1 MSKSAILSVRII
13 GDAADAVAA
22 FDTAQKRTKGFED
35 GLNNASIAAGAG
47 LAALAGFGI
56 AAGDAAS
63 EAEQAMGAVDSVF
76 GDTADTIHAFA
87 DEAADAVGLS
97 STQYRELASVFGAQ
111 LSNMGTSAD
120 ELTGTTDDLIG
131 LGADL
136 AATFGGSTADAV
148 GALSSLLRG
157 ERDPIEQYGV
167 SIKQADIEAQKA
179 AMGLDGLTGEA
190 ERNADM
196 QATLALLM
204 DQTSAAQGQ
213 FAAEADTAAGQQERM
228 TAQWQN
234 AVAALGEQLL
244 PIMVTVAGALAGLA
258 GWVGENTELVTGL
271 AIAFG
276 VIAAAVIGA
285 NIAFK
290 TYAMLQG
297 TLKAAQIAYT
307 AATYGSVGATYA
319 QTAATKGQRIAMLA
333 GAAAQ
338 RVVTAAQWAWNAAV
352 SANPLGLIII
362 AIIAIVAAII
372 WLWQN
377 WDQVTAWIGAAW
389 DAVVA
394 WIADAWD
401 VVVAWLISAWD
412 TVVAAFQAAGQWISD
427 TWDTV
432 TSWISDTWQTY
443 VVDPVIS
450 AWDTVGDAFQAVGDW
465 IGGVIDNI
473 IGWISNLI
481 GWINDAVDGFLN
493 MIGLGGEANSVQAG
507 ISPPAVA
514 GAPLWVTMAAGQ
526 AEAMTTPQTFALAGA
541 GGALPNLVKAA
552 AAARSEAPTVTYNIN
567 VSGALD
573 EDATARKIENLLRKH
588 QQRTGR
594 VVTAGG
600 R

>member
-1 MSKSAILSVRII
+1 MAKSAILSVRII
-13 GDAADAVAA
+13 GDAADAIAA
-22 FDTAQKRTKGFED
+22 FDSAEKRTKGFQD
-35 GLNNASIAAGAG
+35 GLDKASIAAGAG

-63 EAEQAMGAVDSVF
+63 QAEQAMGAVDSVF
-76 GDTADTIHAFA
+76 GNSADTIHNFA
-87 DEAADAVGLS
+87 DAAADAVGLS
-97 STQYRELASVFGAQ
+97 GTQYRELASVFGAQ

-120 ELTGTTDDLIG
+120 ELVGTTDDLIG
-131 LGADL
+131 LGSDL

-157 ERDPIEQYGV
+157 ERDPIEQFGV

-228 TAQWQN
+228 NAQWQN
-234 AVAALGEQLL
+234 AIAELGEQLL
-244 PIMVTVAGALAGLA
+244 PIMVAAAGALAGLA
-258 GWVGENTELVTGL
+258 QWVGENTELVTGL

-276 VIAAAVIGA
+276 VIASAVIAA

-297 TLKAAQIAYT
+297 TLKAAQLAYA
-307 AATYGSVGATYA
+307 AATYGSVAATYA
-319 QTAATKGQRIAMLA
+319 QTAATKGQRVAMLA

-338 RVVTAAQWAWNAAV
+338 RIVTAAQWAWNAAV
-352 SANPLGLIII
+352 SANPLGIIII

-372 WLWQN
+372 WLWNN
-377 WDQVTAWIGAAW
+377 WDQVSAWISAAWEAVTAWIGDAW
-389 DAVVA
+389 DAVIA
-394 WIADAWD
+394 WI
-401 VVVAWLISAWD
+401 VSAWESA
-412 TVVAAFQAAGQWISD
+412 VGW
-427 TWDTV
+427 
-432 TSWISDTWQTY
+432 
-443 VVDPVIS
+443 VID

-465 IGGVIDNI
+465 IGGIIDDI

-481 GWINDAVDGFLN
+481 GWIGDAVDGFLN
-493 MIGLGGEANSVQAG
+493 MIGLGGEASSVQAG
-507 ISPPAVA
+507 IQPTGLP
-514 GAPLWVTMAAGQ
+514 GAPLWVTMAHQQ
-526 AEAMTTPQTFALAGA
+526 AAQVPQPATFARAGL
-541 GGALPNLVKAA
+541 GALPNLAKAA
-552 AAARSEAPTVTYNIN
+552 AASTSSPTVTYNIN
-567 VSGALD
+567 VTGALD

-594 VVTAGG
+594 VVTAGA

>member
-1 MSKSAILSVRII
+1 MAKSAILSVRII
-13 GDAADAVAA
+13 GDAADAIAA
-22 FDTAQKRTKGFED
+22 FDSAEKRTKGFQD
-35 GLNNASIAAGAG
+35 GLDKASIAAGAG

-63 EAEQAMGAVDSVF
+63 QAEQAMGAVDSVF
-76 GDTADTIHAFA
+76 GNSADTIHDFA
-87 DEAADAVGLS
+87 DAAADAVGLS
-97 STQYRELASVFGAQ
+97 GTQYRELASVFGAQ

-120 ELTGTTDDLIG
+120 ELVGTTDDLIG
-131 LGADL
+131 LGSDL

-157 ERDPIEQYGV
+157 ERDPIEQFGV

-228 TAQWQN
+228 NAQWQN
-234 AVAALGEQLL
+234 AIAELGEQLL
-244 PIMVTVAGALAGLA
+244 PIMVTAAGALAGLA
-258 GWVGENTELVTGL
+258 QWVGENTELVTGL

-276 VIAAAVIGA
+276 VIASAVIAA

-297 TLKAAQIAYT
+297 TLKAAQLAYA
-307 AATYGSVGATYA
+307 AATYGSVAATYA
-319 QTAATKGQRIAMLA
+319 QTAATKGQRVAMLA

-338 RVVTAAQWAWNAAV
+338 RIVTAAQWAWNAAV
-352 SANPLGLIII
+352 SANPLGIIII

-372 WLWQN
+372 WLWNN
-377 WDQVTAWIGAAW
+377 WDQVSAWISAAWEAVTAWIGDAW
-389 DAVVA
+389 DAVIA
-394 WIADAWD
+394 WIVDAWE
-401 VVVAWLISAWD
+401 SAVEW
-412 TVVAAFQAAGQWISD
+412 
-427 TWDTV
+427 
-432 TSWISDTWQTY
+432 
-443 VVDPVIS
+443 VID
-450 AWDTVGDAFQAVGDW
+450 AWDTVGDAFEAVGDW
-465 IGGVIDNI
+465 IGDTIDDI

-481 GWINDAVDGFLN
+481 GWIGDAVDGFLN
-493 MIGLGGEANSVQAG
+493 MIGLGGEASSVQAG
-507 ISPPAVA
+507 IQPTGLP
-514 GAPLWVTMAAGQ
+514 GAPLWVTMAHQQ
-526 AEAMTTPQTFALAGA
+526 AAQMPQPATFATASL
-541 GGALPNLVKAA
+541 GALPNLARAA
-552 AAARSEAPTVTYNIN
+552 ASTSIAPTVTYNIN
-567 VSGALD
+567 VTGALD
-573 EDATARKIENLLRKH
+573 EDATARKIEKLLRKH

-594 VVTAGG
+594 VVTAGA